1 MFTLAVFIG
10 IYSYA
15 LMALGLAGVLTWG
28 WIWGVTG
35 VVLVAGLFRIKKFSV
50 GQIGHIGL
58 MGLIGVQAIVNLV
71 GALGPER
78 GFDALWYHLPIPKI
92 WLASQ
97 KIFFIG
103 GNLYYSAMPKLIDML
118 YVWGETPAKIMH
130 LVFGL
135 LSLAV
140 TYKLARK
147 WLDEKWSMLAAVI
160 FYSNLVVGWQSTTA
174 YIDLGRTFFEA
185 LAFYLLLD
193 KKIYKSAIVLG
204 LAMATKTLAIG
215 SLGILGLLV
224 LWETRDLGKF
234 GKFVLL
240 AVLVAAPWYVFS
252 FVSTGN
258 PVYPIFFGYKLEWDW
273 GFNLLRLADPINPIY
288 VIVALMLIVSPSFVP
303 PLKLRGGQG
312 VIFLYC
318 VLSFV
323 VWYLTPRSGGGRF
336 LLPYLPVWSVA
347 AAAAI
352 AQRSALNAQKFLVG
366 MVIAI
371 AVISIGYRAAA
382 NAKFLPIILG
392 KESLELRKLW
402 DH

>member
-1 MFTLAVFIG
+1 
-10 IYSYA
+10 
-15 LMALGLAGVLTWG
+15 
-28 WIWGVTG
+28 
-35 VVLVAGLFRIKKFSV
+35 
-50 GQIGHIGL
+50 
-58 MGLIGVQAIVNLV
+58 
-71 GALGPER
+71 
-78 GFDALWYHLPIPKI
+78 
-92 WLASQ
+92 
-97 KIFFIG
+97 
-103 GNLYYSAMPKLIDML
+103 
-118 YVWGETPAKIMH
+118 
-130 LVFGL
+130 
-135 LSLAV
+135 
-140 TYKLARK
+140 
-147 WLDEKWSMLAAVI
+147 
-160 FYSNLVVGWQSTTA
+160 
-174 YIDLGRTFFEA
+174 
-185 LAFYLLLD
+185 
-193 KKIYKSAIVLG
+193 
-204 LAMATKTLAIG
+204 
-215 SLGILGLLV
+215 LV

-258 PVYPIFFGYKLEWDW
+258 PVYPIFSGYKLEWDW